1 MKTLAIRLEDE
12 VHALLSVVAQL
23 EGSSIIAVIRE
34 AIDAHLERKASA
46 GELADR
52 AKAAL
57 DDIDRDASQRKA
69 AIETMIGK
77 VVPATPPAKRGRGK
91 GPESEAEEQ
100 TLGFAPPPSPRRRGT
115 RSGEASK

>member
-1 MKTLAIRLEDE
+1 MKTMAIRLEDE
-12 VHALLSVVAQL
+12 TAALLSVVAQL

-69 AIETMIGK
+69 AIEVMIGK
-77 VVPATPPAKRGRGK
+77 VAPASPPAKRGRSK
-91 GPESEAEEQ
+91 NAEAESAEQ
-100 TLGFAPPPSPRRRGT
+100 TLGFAPSTTNSRRRGQG
-115 RSGEASK
+115 R